1 MGPEQ
6 VNATQLRDSSNTLA
20 VVSASTLSDQSCMV
34 GLTHNLEVEIFGEEM
49 PVISVITFQN
59 NLAVMS
65 QHRQHQKAEFNIEWG
80 IGLNE

>member
-6 VNATQLRDSSNTLA
+6 VNATQLRDSRNTLA
-20 VVSASTLSDQSCMV
+20 MVLASTHSDQSCMV

-59 NLAVMS
+59 NLAVMFS
-65 QHRQHQKAEFNIEWG
+65 IDNTRKQNLISSG
-80 IGLNE
+80 V